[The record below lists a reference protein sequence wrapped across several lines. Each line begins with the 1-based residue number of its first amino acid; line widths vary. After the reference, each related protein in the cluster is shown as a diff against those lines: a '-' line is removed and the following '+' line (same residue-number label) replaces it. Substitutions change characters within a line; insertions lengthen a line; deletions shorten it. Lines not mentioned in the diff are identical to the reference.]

1 MPYAAPI
8 ADIRFALEACADFWS
23 LRERFPE
30 LDEDTLVA
38 ILEGAGALA
47 GETLAP
53 LNRSG
58 DQAGVTLKDGA
69 VTAAPG
75 FQEAYNAFKDGGWQG
90 LAADPGAAFPY
101 DADREYPLTVVPK
114 GHHVAA
120 PIDTVR
126 PAG

>member
-47 GETLAP
+47 
-53 LNRSG
+53 
-58 DQAGVTLKDGA
+58 
-69 VTAAPG
+69 
-75 FQEAYNAFKDGGWQG
+75 
-90 LAADPGAAFPY
+90 
-101 DADREYPLTVVPK
+101 
-114 GHHVAA
+114 
-120 PIDTVR
+120 
-126 PAG
+126 